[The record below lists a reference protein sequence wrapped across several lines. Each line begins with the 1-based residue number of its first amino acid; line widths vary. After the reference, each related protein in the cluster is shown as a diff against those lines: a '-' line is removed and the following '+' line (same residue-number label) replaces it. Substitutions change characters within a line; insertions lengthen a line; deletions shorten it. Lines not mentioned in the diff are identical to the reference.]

1 MAARKKQRSEAM
13 EVEMVAA
20 TATMVALVPAL
31 VPLSGL
37 FIRGYETSLGWC
49 PI

>member
-37 FIRGYETSLGWC
+37 FIRGC
-49 PI
+49 